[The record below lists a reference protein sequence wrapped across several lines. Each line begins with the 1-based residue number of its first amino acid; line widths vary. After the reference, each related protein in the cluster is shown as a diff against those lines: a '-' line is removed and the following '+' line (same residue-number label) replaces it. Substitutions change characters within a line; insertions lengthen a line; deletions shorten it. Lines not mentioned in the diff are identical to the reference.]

1 MKAYIVEIPAV
12 NDELDFKVTVI
23 NPCLD
28 ANLTV
33 TNNLIPVS
41 PVTYYVLDV
50 AKDYIFNMKSITSTE
65 TVSTACPDIVLEL
78 TDPNSN
84 PIDDNLF
91 KYHKTPEDSAT
102 DVLQIYSD
110 ELLKV
115 GSYTIHVYARY
126 DQDGYKRSTD
136 SVKMRINIVI
146 PFFDYVFTC
155 DEDGLNESRRALES
169 SEGSQTRAFSMI
181 EDSRL
186 ILVMIHDWLIG

>member
-12 NDELDFKVTVI
+12 NDELDFTVTVI

-50 AKDYIFNMKSITSTE
+50 AKDYIFNMESITSTE

-84 PIDDNLF
+84 PIDANLF
-91 KYHKTPEDSAT
+91 KYDKTPDDSAT
-102 DVLQIYSD
+102 DVLQIYTD

-115 GSYTIHVYARY
+115 GSYTIQVYVRY
-126 DQDGYKRSTD
+126 DRDGYKLSTD
-136 SVKMRINIVI
+136 SVEMRIDIVS
-146 PFFDYVFTC
+146 PFFD
-155 DEDGLNESRRALES
+155 
-169 SEGSQTRAFSMI
+169 
-181 EDSRL
+181 
-186 ILVMIHDWLIG
+186 